1 MEGHALSLEI
11 RRTTTAE
18 EIKKAIGLRH
28 TVFSLEQGIP
38 SELNQDNED
47 DTAIHVIAIEGGIIL
62 GTGRLLHHFEI
73 PRIGRMAVVK
83 TSRGK
88 GIGSGIL
95 TYIEN
100 EVKVLGRSGVLLHAQ
115 LTAQEFYAS
124 NGYIPEG
131 SIFEEAGVPHITMKK
146 FL

>member
-1 MEGHALSLEI
+1 
-11 RRTTTAE
+11 
-18 EIKKAIGLRH
+18 
-28 TVFSLEQGIP
+28 
-38 SELNQDNED
+38 
-47 DTAIHVIAIEGGIIL
+47 
-62 GTGRLLHHFEI
+62 
-73 PRIGRMAVVK
+73 MAVVK

-124 NGYIPEG
+124 NGYVPER
-131 SIFEEAGVPHITMKK
+131 SIFEEAGVPHITMRK